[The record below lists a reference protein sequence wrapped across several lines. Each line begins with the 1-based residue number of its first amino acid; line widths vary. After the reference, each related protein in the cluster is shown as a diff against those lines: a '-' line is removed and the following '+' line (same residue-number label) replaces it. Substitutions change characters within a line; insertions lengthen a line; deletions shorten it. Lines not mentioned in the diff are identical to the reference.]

1 MILGVPY
8 IYLGYPYTKGY
19 RKEGEQWLHL
29 TDAEEMAQWNQ
40 RICPGLHCLPR
51 TPHHLENPRKEWMCP
66 QVSKPSSAAFIGCLN
81 QPDSECRTQPP
92 MWGISVNNKQ
102 TGKNVVRE
110 YDDGIIKTT
119 SYLLLPSV
127 FGLIMCLRYGM
138 TLTRAAQCPG
148 HRQITCPGSQAD
160 TINHYPCVWKIEKC
174 SRSCEKEHLK
184 VAGSERTQSFPL
196 ICQRY
201 TYTQIH
207 IRT

>member
-92 MWGISVNNKQ
+92 MWGISVNNKR

-148 HRQITCPGSQAD
+148 HRQITCPGSQASSLGRLSSAS
-160 TINHYPCVWKIEKC
+160 THWP
-174 SRSCEKEHLK
+174 SQASGQT
-184 VAGSERTQSFPL
+184 VASPQRDRNGSPRLPRKPNWTEL
-196 ICQRY
+196 Y
-201 TYTQIH
+201 
-207 IRT
+207 

>member
-8 IYLGYPYTKGY
+8 IHLGCPCTKGY
-19 RKEGEQWLHL
+19 GREGEYPTWQMGKRWLSEVKGFVL
-29 TDAEEMAQWNQ
+29 VYTAF
-40 RICPGLHCLPR
+40 PV
-51 TPHHLENPRKEWMCP
+51 HHSHPENPRREWMCP

-81 QPDSECRTQPP
+81 QPDSECRTQLP
-92 MWGISVNNKQ
+92 MWGISVNNKR

-127 FGLIMCLRYGM
+127 FGLIMCLRHGM

-160 TINHYPCVWKIEKC
+160 TINHYPRVWKTEKC
-174 SRSCEKEHLK
+174 SRGREKEHLK
-184 VAGSERTQSFPL
+184 VAGSKRTQSFPL

-207 IRT
+207 ICT